1 MPVRQQRES
10 TPRIRG
16 VADIVICLDCTGSM
30 GPCINGV
37 KNNLKAF
44 VDNLLT
50 ENTNNPLE
58 WKAMAVGYRDI
69 DDKKA
74 PAFEGFQN
82 TFTDNQ
88 GILKDQIDAF
98 DAIGGGDEP
107 ESLLDALYRIAHEL
121 CWPHEIGKAHRIV
134 VVFTDAT
141 CKEEMNQSTVSGD
154 RSYNKIIDVY
164 SSGHFK
170 LFLYAINF
178 HIYKTIC
185 EKIPKSVFF
194 PQGETYKEVI
204 ANLTKTG
211 FEKVMAQLGKSVS
224 GASDILTEEVLD
236 AGTGGVPADDLS

>member
-1 MPVRQQRES
+1 MPVRQQKES
-10 TPRIRG
+10 TPKIRG

-30 GPCINGV
+30 GPCIDGV
-37 KNNLKAF
+37 KNNLKSF

-50 ENTNNPLE
+50 GNTNNPLE

-69 DDKKA
+69 TDSKA
-74 PAFEGFQN
+74 PAFEGFGN
-82 TFTDNQ
+82 AFTDNQ
-88 GILKDQIDAF
+88 NVLKDQIDAF
-98 DAIGGGDEP
+98 NAVGGGDEP
-107 ESLLDALYRIAHEL
+107 ESLLDALYKIAREL
-121 CWPHEIGKAHRIV
+121 SWPHEIGKAHRIV
-134 VVFTDAT
+134 VVFTDAP
-141 CKEEMNQSTVSGD
+141 CREEMEQSTVSGD

-170 LFLYAINF
+170 LFLYGINF
-178 HIYKTIC
+178 PVYKAIC

-204 ANLTKTG
+204 ANLTTTG

-236 AGTGGVPADDLS
+236 AGSGGVPVDDLT